1 MKTIFFLISF
11 YTTFIFAKLPN
22 DVRWVR
28 ESKEYVALC
37 NQVYANAIDKLQD
50 TISPNNYSLNIINNN
65 YAVVMD
71 LDETVLDNSDYQV
84 ELYNKN
90 EQYNP
95 DSWDEWVVKEDA
107 KLVPGAYDYI
117 SFLRNHNI
125 QIIFIS
131 NRMHK
136 RLQETK
142 NNMLE
147 LGIYSDNDIYL
158 LRLDRAD
165 KKTIRRAEIFN
176 STGRMKG
183 FEQFEIIQYLGDA
196 IGDFEVDNL
205 DRFGLDQFVFP
216 NPMYGKW

>member
-1 MKTIFFLISF
+1 MKIIFFLISF

-37 NQVYANAIDKLQD
+37 NQVYNNAIDKLKD

-147 LGIYSDNDIYL
+147 LGVYSDNDIYL
-158 LRLDRAD
+158 LRLDRDD

-183 FEQFEIIQYLGDA
+183 FKQFEIIQYLGDA

>member
-1 MKTIFFLISF
+1 MKIIFFLISLYF
-11 YTTFIFAKLPN
+11 TFIFAKLPN

-37 NQVYANAIDKLQD
+37 NQVYANAIDKLKD

-183 FEQFEIIQYLGDA
+183 FKQFEIIQYLGDA

>member
-1 MKTIFFLISF
+1 MKIIFFLISF

-37 NQVYANAIDKLQD
+37 NQVYANAIDKLKD

-90 EQYNP
+90 EKYNP

-107 KLVPGAYDYI
+107 KLVPGAYEYI

-183 FEQFEIIQYLGDA
+183 FKQFEIIQYLGDA

>member
-142 NNMLE
+142 NNMLK

-176 STGRMKG
+176 STGRMKD
-183 FEQFEIIQYLGDA
+183 FKQFEIIQYLGDA

>member
-1 MKTIFFLISF
+1 MKIIFFLISF

-107 KLVPGAYDYI
+107 KLVPGAYEYI

-158 LRLDRAD
+158 LRIDRSD

-183 FEQFEIIQYLGDA
+183 FKQFEIIQYLGDA

>member
-1 MKTIFFLISF
+1 MKIIFFLISF

-90 EQYNP
+90 EKYNP
-95 DSWDEWVVKEDA
+95 DSWDDWVVKEDA

-183 FEQFEIIQYLGDA
+183 FKQFEIIQYLGDA

>member
-1 MKTIFFLISF
+1 MKIIFFLISF

-37 NQVYANAIDKLQD
+37 NQVYANAIDKLKD

-71 LDETVLDNSDYQV
+71 LDETVLDNSVYQV

-90 EQYNP
+90 EKYNP
-95 DSWDEWVVKEDA
+95 DSWDEWVIKEDA

-147 LGIYSDNDIYL
+147 LGVYSDNDIYL
-158 LRLDRAD
+158 LRLDRSD

-183 FEQFEIIQYLGDA
+183 FKQFEIIQYLGDA

>member
-1 MKTIFFLISF
+1 MKIIFFLISF

-50 TISPNNYSLNIINNN
+50 TISPNNYSLNIINNS

-183 FEQFEIIQYLGDA
+183 FKQFEIIQYLGDA

>member
-1 MKTIFFLISF
+1 MKIIFFLISF

-37 NQVYANAIDKLQD
+37 NQVYTNAIDKLKD

-147 LGIYSDNDIYL
+147 LGVYSDNDIYL

-183 FEQFEIIQYLGDA
+183 FKQFEIIQYLGDA

>member
-1 MKTIFFLISF
+1 MKIILFLISF

-37 NQVYANAIDKLQD
+37 NQVYANAIDKLKD

-183 FEQFEIIQYLGDA
+183 FKQFEIIQYLGDA

>member
-1 MKTIFFLISF
+1 MKIIFFLISF

-37 NQVYANAIDKLQD
+37 NQVYANAIDKLKD

-147 LGIYSDNDIYL
+147 LGVYSDNDIYL

-183 FEQFEIIQYLGDA
+183 FKQFEIIQYLGDA

>member
-1 MKTIFFLISF
+1 MKIIFFLIPF
-11 YTTFIFAKLPN
+11 YTTFIFANLPN

-90 EQYNP
+90 EKYNP
-95 DSWDEWVVKEDA
+95 DSWDDWVVKEDA

-183 FEQFEIIQYLGDA
+183 FKQFEIIQYLGDA

>member
-1 MKTIFFLISF
+1 
-11 YTTFIFAKLPN
+11 
-22 DVRWVR
+22 
-28 ESKEYVALC
+28 
-37 NQVYANAIDKLQD
+37 
-50 TISPNNYSLNIINNN
+50 
-65 YAVVMD
+65 MD

-147 LGIYSDNDIYL
+147 LGVYSDNDIYL

-183 FEQFEIIQYLGDA
+183 FKQFEIIQYLGDA

>member
-1 MKTIFFLISF
+1 MKIIFFLISF

-107 KLVPGAYDYI
+107 KLVPGAFDYI

-142 NNMLE
+142 NNMFE

-183 FEQFEIIQYLGDA
+183 FKQFEIIQYLGDA